1 MKSKKITK
9 VSILVLC
16 FLVPVLISMSYFI
29 FRHFAPFGN
38 SSVMTVDLGQQY
50 IDFFNNYHDTLLHSP
65 SGFLFS
71 FSKALGG
78 DMLGTWAYYLMSP
91 LNLIMLLFPLS
102 KLPSVLGIIT
112 ILKYGLAGLS
122 FGYFLMKVT
131 KHVGW
136 SIVGFAASYSM
147 MGWIVANQFNMLW
160 TDVLFVL
167 PMIFLGLSKIL
178 KNESSA
184 IYIIS
189 LTAML
194 VINYY
199 MSWMIAIFLTAFM
212 LIYWAAKALPVKNQT
227 QAKAVLKWLK
237 ASILSGILAAWL
249 LVPTFFS
256 LLGSKTQYSK
266 GQYKIKFEYNPLDMI
281 GKFFN
286 GSVNFNELPAGTANI
301 FVASVVIVLF
311 VYYFFIPT
319 IKRNVKFANLG
330 LTVFMILSMCFQ
342 PLDLFWHGMQ
352 LPVWYTFRFSYLFSF
367 WMIFTAFQAFLHI
380 LDEGINWKGYLVTAV
395 VMVLGVLYVVW
406 RGKHLEYMRHMD
418 FVWGCI
424 YLVVS
429 LGLVIF
435 IGLYRRNLVLGITLA
450 ILMSG
455 EMALNMVTSLNH
467 LDYLKATDYTAFER
481 VIRKHVGAIQKK
493 DRGFYRLG
501 TTFSRTKNDAFTG
514 NFNGG
519 SIFSSTL
526 ESSTSQFFK
535 NIGQPNG
542 DSFVLYSNGTM
553 FTDSLLNMKYYMS
566 HQIPEANPNKK
577 PKKQLLTTMTRKPD
591 YNNYTLLDQD
601 QLIGT
606 YQNPYAVPIGF
617 LSPESGMK
625 QNEIAKS
632 PITYQNEIA
641 HRLDPKINNL
651 FEPAKYTDIR
661 YNNIQPISQLNNA
674 VLKKKNLLEMSY
686 IIFTVPIEKN
696 TSYYM
701 TLGTE
706 INKGNISISVDG
718 QAQTQFTPSEK
729 TIIANI
735 ATGTTINTTANVQ
748 IFVNKNNAL
757 LQDVKLYKVHNSKI
771 AQFSKDLN
779 SHPYKVTKWNDHQL
793 TGTVDVKSNNQS
805 LTTTIPFEKG
815 WHATVDG
822 KSVKPKQWAK
832 MFTYIPISKGHHK
845 VVFTYW
851 PQGLFAG
858 IWITVFGFAFIG
870 TEYFLKRRRNAKAL
884 TKQTPSDSK

>member
-1 MKSKKITK
+1 MKSKKTTTI
-9 VSILVLC
+9 SILVLC
-16 FLVPVLISMSYFI
+16 FLVPVLISTSYFI

-50 IDFFNNYHDTLLHSP
+50 IDFYTSFHDTLLHSP

-78 DMLGTWAYYLMSP
+78 DMMGTWAYYLMSP

-102 KLPSVLGIIT
+102 KLPSVLAIIT

-131 KHVGW
+131 KRSSW
-136 SIVGFAASYSM
+136 AIIGFATSYSM
-147 MGWIVANQFNMLW
+147 MGWMVANQFNMLW

-167 PMIFLGLSKIL
+167 PMILFGLFKIL
-178 KNESSA
+178 KNQSSA
-184 IYIIS
+184 LYIVS

-194 VINYY
+194 IMNYY
-199 MSWMIAIFLTAFM
+199 MSYMIAIFLTLFIF
-212 LIYWAAKALPVKNQT
+212 IYWAAKALPVENQT
-227 QAKAVLKWLK
+227 STKAVLKWLK
-237 ASILSGILAAWL
+237 TSILSGILAAWIL
-249 LVPTFFS
+249 IPTFFS

-266 GQYKIKFEYNPLDMI
+266 GQYKIKFEYNPLDML

-286 GSVNFNELPAGTANI
+286 GSVNFNELPAGTANV
-301 FVASVVIVLF
+301 FVASVILILF

-319 IKRNVKFANLG
+319 IKRNVKIANLS
-330 LTVFMILSMCFQ
+330 LTAFMILSMCFQ

-380 LDEGINWKGYLVTAV
+380 LDEGINWKGYLVTAGI
-395 VMVLGVLYVVW
+395 MALGVLYVELRW
-406 RGKHLEYMRHMD
+406 KHLEYMRHFD
-418 FVWGCI
+418 FLWGCV

-429 LGLVIF
+429 LGIVVF
-435 IGLYRRNLVLGITLA
+435 LGIYRKNIVLAMTLA

-467 LDYLKATDYTAFER
+467 LDYLKASNYTSFER
-481 VIRKHVGAIQKK
+481 IMRKHVDKIKQKDK
-493 DRGFYRLG
+493 GFYRLG

-514 NFNGG
+514 NYNGG

-526 ESSTSQFFK
+526 ESDTSQFFK

-566 HQIPEANPNKK
+566 HQIPETNPNKK
-577 PKKQLLTTMTRKPD
+577 PKKQLLTTLTRKPD
-591 YNNYTLLDQD
+591 YNNYNLLAQD
-601 QLIGT
+601 SLIGT
-606 YQNPYAVPIGF
+606 YRNPYAVPIGF
-617 LSPESGMK
+617 LSPMSGMK
-625 QNEIAKS
+625 HNEIDKS
-632 PITYQNEIA
+632 PITYQNNIA
-641 HRLDPKINNL
+641 HRLDPNIHKL

-661 YNNIQPISQLNNA
+661 YNNIQPISKLNNA

-735 ATGTTINTTANVQ
+735 ATGTTINTTANAQ

-771 AQFSKDLN
+771 AKFSKDLN
-779 SHPYKVTKWNDHQL
+779 SKPYKVTKWNNHQL
-793 TGTVDVKSNNQS
+793 TGTVNVKSNNQS
-805 LTTTIPFEKG
+805 LTTTIPFEHG
-815 WHATVDG
+815 WTAKVDG
-822 KSVKPKQWAK
+822 KTVQPKRWAK

-851 PQGLFAG
+851 PEGIKAGL
-858 IWITVFGFAFIG
+858 IITAFGLAFIG
-870 TEYFLKRRRNAKAL
+870 TEFVLKRRKRN
-884 TKQTPSDSK
+884 QNQSSENPQESK